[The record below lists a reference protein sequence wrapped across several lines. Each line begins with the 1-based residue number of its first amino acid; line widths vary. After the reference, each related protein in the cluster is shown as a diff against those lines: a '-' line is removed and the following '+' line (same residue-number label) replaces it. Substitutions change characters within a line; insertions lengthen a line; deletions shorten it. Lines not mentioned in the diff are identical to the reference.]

1 MIFNC
6 SVCDKE
12 FERRKSSGAKFCSIE
27 CRDNQRIKHL
37 TYDELKKIIKPFNFK
52 SIAAY
57 KVFAKENGWP
67 LSPSSYFEKR
77 GFSFNT
83 EDFLSKDLYKFKNL
97 DELKKGIADYN
108 KNNPE
113 DIIDNDKKYRA
124 WGVKNGAPSN
134 PKNSYKLD
142 SFDLKDLLGTKLMNC
157 EEFIKFCN
165 KNNIKSNADFC
176 SRKEYKLN
184 DNPFAWPK
192 SVPRSKFPD
201 GFEWRMLENFNG
213 RIFGEW
219 VEVAIDFYRNEL
231 ISQKASNFRQLNNES
246 WPPNI
251 PKDPTSV
258 YPNFTW
264 SLVTGKSNGIV
275 EAKANRIEIARL
287 IVSQAEIID
296 TLDDT
301 LVAILLSK
309 LYDKVKLTDLV
320 KCEIKKMVNKALSD
334 NKQGDREEALLEVAL
349 KIEEASNFDD
359 MVDDSSD
366 MVQAVDPESEN
377 NIDSVNPDNVVVDD
391 LENESSETIMTVDY
405 EKRLK
410 NIVRVTNEN
419 ILNEDLDV
427 DVKELML
434 KNATKA
440 LWYLEC
446 SK

>member
-1 MIFNC
+1 MTSNALELVGFDWSLVTGNKKEKVDWVPMTESISYYKTLMSMYNLTNISRQMVDYEIPSNIPRDPV
-6 SVCDKE
+6 SVY
-12 FERRKSSGAKFCSIE
+12 KS
-27 CRDNQRIKHL
+27 Q
-37 TYDELKKIIKPFNFK
+37 
-52 SIAAY
+52 
-57 KVFAKENGWP
+57 
-67 LSPSSYFEKR
+67 
-77 GFSFNT
+77 GFS
-83 EDFLSKDLYKFKNL
+83 
-97 DELKKGIADYN
+97 
-108 KNNPE
+108 
-113 DIIDNDKKYRA
+113 
-124 WGVKNGAPSN
+124 
-134 PKNSYKLD
+134 
-142 SFDLKDLLGTKLMNC
+142 
-157 EEFIKFCN
+157 
-165 KNNIKSNADFC
+165 
-176 SRKEYKLN
+176 
-184 DNPFAWPK
+184 
-192 SVPRSKFPD
+192 
-201 GFEWRMLENFNG
+201 
-213 RIFGEW
+213 
-219 VEVAIDFYRNEL
+219 
-231 ISQKASNFRQLNNES
+231 
-246 WPPNI
+246 
-251 PKDPTSV
+251 
-258 YPNFTW
+258 W

-334 NKQGDREEALLEVAL
+334 NKQGDRKEALLEVAL

-359 MVDDSSD
+359 MVDNSSD

-377 NIDSVNPDNVVVDD
+377 DSVNPDNVVVDD